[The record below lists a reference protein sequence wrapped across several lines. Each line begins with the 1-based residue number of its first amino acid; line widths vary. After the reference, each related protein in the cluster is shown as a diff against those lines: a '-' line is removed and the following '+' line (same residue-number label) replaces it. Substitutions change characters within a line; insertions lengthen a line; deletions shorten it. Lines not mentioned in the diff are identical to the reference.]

1 MKLTPSQFGYIYS
14 ALQAAEREETAG
26 ERRRHSRIEVED
38 TVAVTDA
45 ATGRAYKA
53 IMRDICFTGIS
64 ILQSVP
70 AAVRDQ
76 LIVDLRHRKAK
87 PYRVR
92 CVVANVREM
101 AEGVFCIGCAF
112 AGAEPTTPTSA
123 AEPSTAAAPAASPPP
138 PAAPTAPAASPTP
151 SGAPIAAAPA
161 K

>member
-1 MKLTPSQFGYIYS
+1 MKLTPSQFAYIFS
-14 ALQAAEREETAG
+14 ALQAAEREQSAG
-26 ERRRHSRIEVED
+26 ERRRHSRIEIED
-38 TVAVTDA
+38 TVCVTDV
-45 ATGRAYKA
+45 ATGRTYKA
-53 IMRDICFTGIS
+53 ITRDICFTGIS
-64 ILQSVP
+64 VLQSAR

-76 LIVDLRHRKAK
+76 LIVELRHRKSK

-123 AEPSTAAAPAASPPP
+123 ADPSTAAAPSPSPTPP
-138 PAAPTAPAASPTP
+138 VPAGPAAPTTP
-151 SGAPIAAAPA
+151 SEAPVAAAA